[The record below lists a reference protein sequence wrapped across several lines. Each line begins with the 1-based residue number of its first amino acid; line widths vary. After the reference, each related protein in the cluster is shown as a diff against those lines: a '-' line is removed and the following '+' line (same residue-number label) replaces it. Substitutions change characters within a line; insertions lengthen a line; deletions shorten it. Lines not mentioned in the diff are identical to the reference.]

1 MPSVEKTI
9 PVLFVQD
16 AKRAV
21 EWYARVLGF
30 RVRFEE
36 DEGEY
41 IGLEHDGAQVHL
53 AQRRAPEG
61 VRLKGAFQLR
71 LANGIDEYVAAIV
84 TTGETLVAPLN
95 EMGDMRGAT
104 VRDPD
109 GNDVYIGQ
117 LLLADDLT
125 PFQAPL

>member
-1 MPSVEKTI
+1 MPTVEKTI

-21 EWYARVLGF
+21 EWYMRVLGF
-30 RVRFEE
+30 RLRFES
-36 DEGEY
+36 DDGEY
-41 IGLEHDGAQVHL
+41 VGLERDGAQIHL
-53 AQRRAPEG
+53 AQRGAPGG

-71 LANGIDEYVAAIV
+71 LREGIDEYVAAIV
-84 TTGETLVAPLN
+84 AKGETLAAALN
-95 EMGDMRGAT
+95 TTDDMRGAT

-117 LLLADDLT
+117 LL
-125 PFQAPL
+125 

>member
-21 EWYARVLGF
+21 AWYTRVLGF

-36 DEGEY
+36 EEGEY
-41 IGLEHDGAQVHL
+41 VGLECGGAQIHL
-53 AQRRAPEG
+53 AQRGAPQG

-71 LANGIDEYVAAIV
+71 LTGGIDEYVAAIV
-84 TTGETLVAPLN
+84 ATGEPLAAPLN
-95 EMGDMRGAT
+95 DMGDMRGAT

-117 LLLADDLT
+117 LVQE
-125 PFQAPL
+125 PVI